1 MSAARGGGLLRTLF
15 GAVAIIGLFP
25 VQAQQS
31 APSSAGPAQITEAT
45 SLQTSDT
52 DLFGS
57 VLLDQLEWR
66 NPDSAQAGE
75 WEAEGWYG
83 GDYDKVWV
91 TTEGESVSG
100 ETQDAFAEL
109 LWDHVIGRWWNLQAG
124 VREDFGDGP
133 SRSWAALGV
142 RGLAPYGIDVE
153 ATLYAGEAGRTAARL
168 RAEYDI
174 LLTQRLILQPEAEA
188 NLYSKR
194 DPARQ
199 VGSGLSDF
207 DAGIR
212 LRYEIRREFAPYI
225 GVVWTRQADIDS
237 ARTFTEATYV
247 QLVAGVRAWL

>member
-1 MSAARGGGLLRTLF
+1 MGETGSVPYAT
-15 GAVAIIGLFP
+15 P
-25 VQAQQS
+25 TQTPMPMQTS
-31 APSSAGPAQITEAT
+31 EMQI
-45 SLQTSDT
+45 SDT

-66 NPDSAQAGE
+66 NPDSTQAAE

-83 GDYDKVWV
+83 GDFDKLWV
-91 TTEGESVSG
+91 TTEGERLSG

-109 LWDHVIGRWWNLQAG
+109 LWDHVAGRWWNLQAG

-142 RGLAPYGIDVE
+142 RGLAPYGIDIE
-153 ATLYAGEAGRTAARL
+153 ATAYAGEAGRTAARL

-199 VGSGLSDF
+199 VGSGLSDL

-212 LRYEIRREFAPYI
+212 LRYEIWRELAPYI
-225 GVVWTRQADIDS
+225 GIAWTRQADIDS
-237 ARTFTEATYV
+237 SRAFTEAGYL